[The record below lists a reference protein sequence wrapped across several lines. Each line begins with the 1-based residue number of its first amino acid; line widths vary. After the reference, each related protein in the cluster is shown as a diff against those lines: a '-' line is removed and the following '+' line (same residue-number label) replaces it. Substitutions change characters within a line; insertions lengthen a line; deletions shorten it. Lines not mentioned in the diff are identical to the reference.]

1 MSARVPAATDPVKA
15 VIFDH
20 DGVLV
25 NTVAADFLACS
36 ALFAEHGTVLPA
48 TLWAREVC
56 GHADGYSRLFDILLA
71 SAGHGHTP
79 ERLRERLTEL
89 WDRHFVPEHVSLMP
103 GVRELLAQLR
113 DAGTALAVASS
124 SDAGWVRRWLL
135 YYDLERYFDAVV
147 TGDQVRRRKPDPAVH
162 LAAAAALGVAP
173 CHCVVVEDSLTGVA
187 AARAA
192 GMRVIAVP
200 TELTRMC
207 DYSAADQVLP
217 GLTDVDPARLLLAPP
232 DSRPPRAH
240 TARRTA
246 PDTEGP

>member
-1 MSARVPAATDPVKA
+1 MSAQGPAAAIGPVEA

-36 ALFAEHGTVLPA
+36 ALFAEHGAAFPA

-71 SAGHGHTP
+71 SAGHGQTT

-103 GVRELLAQLR
+103 GARELLARLR

-124 SDAGWVRRWLL
+124 SDADWVHRWLR
-135 YYDLERYFDAVV
+135 YYGIEHHFDAVV
-147 TGDQVRRRKPDPAVH
+147 TGDQVRRRKPDPAVY

-173 CHCVVVEDSLTGVA
+173 RRCVVVEDSLTGVA

-217 GLTDVDPARLLLAPP
+217 GLTDLDPAWLLPDPP
-232 DSRPPRAH
+232 GLPPFARAY
-240 TARRTA
+240 RTA
-246 PDTEGP
+246 DRT